1 MNDRVRGFPAF
12 GVVKRRPGR
21 FARSWWGQAWIK
33 ALEDTALALEP
44 LKRGRKLAHAGR
56 VGTITVS
63 PGRLSATVDGSPDGL
78 FHTSVTLARLSDADW
93 ERFLDRVAARASHL
107 AALLDKDMPQDLVS
121 AAEDAGVEL
130 LPGIGD
136 LEPECDCPGW
146 ELPCEHAAALC
157 YQVSWLLDA
166 DPFVLL
172 LLRGRGESELLD
184 ALNLRNAPPVERAG
198 VSGEVAYASEP
209 APLPEPLEPGVF
221 APVELPPG
229 MDVVPLIANAAEQA
243 RRLLAREPAL
253 DLRQDTIRLVAAD
266 AGLRARHPE
275 LARAAAAWSHG
286 GLAALKVL
294 DSAWTPP
301 KQARARFTSA
311 LEAACDGGMPTVEI
325 SRNHFTLPDRD
336 LQIRLGRDD
345 RWFPYRDHDGEWWP
359 AGPPTHLPTL
369 LATYA

>member
-12 GVVKRRPGR
+12 GVVKRGAGR

-33 ALEDTALALEP
+33 AMEDSALALDP
-44 LKRGRKLAHAGR
+44 LKRGRRFAYAGR

-78 FHTSVTLARLSDADW
+78 FQTRVTLARLSDADW

-107 AALLDKDMPQDLVS
+107 AALLDKDMPRDLVS

-172 LLRGRGESELLD
+172 LLRGRGERELLD
-184 ALNLRNAPPVERAG
+184 ALNLRNAPPVQRRG
-198 VSGEVAYASEP
+198 VSGEVAYARELP
-209 APLPEPLEPGVF
+209 PLPEPLGAGVF
-221 APVELPPG
+221 TPVELPPG
-229 MDVVPLIANAAEQA
+229 PEVAPLVANAAEQA
-243 RRLLAREPAL
+243 RRLLAGEPAL
-253 DLRQDTIRLVAAD
+253 DLRQDTVRLAASD
-266 AGLRARHPE
+266 AGLRARYPE
-275 LARAAAAWSHG
+275 LDRAAVAWSYG
-286 GLAALKVL
+286 GLAAVKTLE
-294 DSAWTPP
+294 SPWTPP
-301 KQARARFTSA
+301 KQAQARATAVLEADGHVVEVSRNRFTLA
-311 LEAACDGGMPTVEI
+311 
-325 SRNHFTLPDRD
+325 DRD
-336 LQIRLGRDD
+336 LQLRLGRDE
-345 RWFPYRDHDGEWWP
+345 RWYPYRDHDGEWWP
-359 AGPPTHLPTL
+359 AGPPADLPTL
-369 LATYA
+369 LATHA